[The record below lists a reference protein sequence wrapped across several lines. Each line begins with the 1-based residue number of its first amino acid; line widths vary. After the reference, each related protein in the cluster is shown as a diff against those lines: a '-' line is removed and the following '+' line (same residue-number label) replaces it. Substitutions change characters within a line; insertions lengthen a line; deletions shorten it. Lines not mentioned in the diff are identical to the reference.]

1 MLGKLCHT
9 TSSSLV
15 RFSTP
20 HSTFLYKSAAMKNE
34 NSVSEIHLMTFTQY
48 LIQCLSSW
56 QVEPDSTCKEADH
69 GGDGVQ
75 KHGPESIFHDGNPLE
90 SKDEY
95 EPGCCQSQGD
105 ETNVDRRYIL
115 DENTYDAECPRKRPH
130 QGSYQIQKHGK
141 PKHEH
146 LR

>member
-1 MLGKLCHT
+1 M
-9 TSSSLV
+9 
-15 RFSTP
+15 
-20 HSTFLYKSAAMKNE
+20 
-34 NSVSEIHLMTFTQY
+34 
-48 LIQCLSSW
+48 SSW

-130 QGSYQIQKHGK
+130 QSSYQIQKHGK
-141 PKHEH
+141 PKHKH
-146 LR
+146 LRKKYICTRNLSEA